1 MSRRSRRPCRRLV
14 RSGDGRRQRTIL
26 REGSACDPVDQQ
38 ATAASARR
46 NSVRLLRTKTKK
58 AEHAKTTASAQQVRG
73 QNSGGG
79 VRAAPGSRSSY
90 LPWAGFAPLR
100 KGRIHVF
107 CPRCHR
113 KVSNA
118 LRGEYD
124 PPRAT
129 LVHTFCD
136 RCGAG
141 GKDSPESFYAANGQ
155 EISWDVIERHIKRV
169 IDSRRDTERTE

>member
-1 MSRRSRRPCRRLV
+1 MSRQDDGQT
-14 RSGDGRRQRTIL
+14 SGR
-26 REGSACDPVDQQ
+26 
-38 ATAASARR
+38 
-46 NSVRLLRTKTKK
+46 
-58 AEHAKTTASAQQVRG
+58 
-73 QNSGGG
+73 
-79 VRAAPGSRSSY
+79 

-107 CPRCHR
+107 CPKCHR

-136 RCGAG
+136 RCGQG
-141 GKDSPESFYAANGQ
+141 GKDSPESFYAATGK
-155 EISWDVIERHIKRV
+155 EIGWEEC
-169 IDSRRDTERTE
+169 ERTLDRVLKSKGIRK